1 MNIPGR
7 LLRNT
12 LENCII
18 QGICFVKM
26 HKILLFFCTAKVI
39 ITKNYQKIQDYILCQ
54 SKKLRRLFLT
64 YSKISKQL

>member
-7 LLRNT
+7 ILRNT
-12 LENCII
+12 LVGCII
-18 QGICFVKM
+18 HGIYFVKM
-26 HKILLFFCTAKVI
+26 HKILLFFYTTKVI
-39 ITKNYQKIQDYILCQ
+39 ITKKYQKIQDKILCQ